1 MVIFMNK
8 YLIYAAIVFCVGVVG
23 FVIYSTTTEK
33 KQEQVEQESL
43 DSLIGK
49 PLKKQD

>member
-1 MVIFMNK
+1 MNK
-8 YLIYAAIVFCVGVVG
+8 YLLYAAIVFCVGVVG
-23 FVIYSTTTEK
+23 FVIYSTATEK
-33 KQEQVEQESL
+33 KQEQVEQENF

>member
-1 MVIFMNK
+1 MVIVMNK
-8 YLIYAAIVFCVGVVG
+8 YLIYAAIVFCLGVVG
-23 FVIYSTTTEK
+23 FAMYSTTTESE
-33 KQEQVEQESL
+33 QEKVEQESL